1 MKSKRSWRCPYLATP
16 QGLRDRAIL
25 EVLYATG
32 ARRLEV
38 TRLRV
43 FDVDYGRKLIVIR
56 KGKGGKDPFV
66 PTGERALSWLA
77 AYRDQARPRLVNGVD
92 EGMLFLT
99 AKGLPLNPKKLS
111 DRVGAYVSAAGLNK
125 SGSCHLF
132 RHTAATLMLE
142 NGADIRFIQAMLGH
156 ESLDTTQI
164 YTQVGIAKLAA
175 VHAATHPGAML
186 KREDLLADLLGESDN
201 DSDAYRRGTAGGAG
215 AENALSCED
224 DDDADHF

>member
-1 MKSKRSWRCPYLATP
+1 
-16 QGLRDRAIL
+16 
-25 EVLYATG
+25 
-32 ARRLEV
+32 
-38 TRLRV
+38 
-43 FDVDYGRKLIVIR
+43 
-56 KGKGGKDPFV
+56 
-66 PTGERALSWLA
+66 
-77 AYRDQARPRLVNGVD
+77 
-92 EGMLFLT
+92 
-99 AKGLPLNPKKLS
+99 
-111 DRVGAYVSAAGLNK
+111 
-125 SGSCHLF
+125 
-132 RHTAATLMLE
+132 
-142 NGADIRFIQAMLGH
+142 MLGH